1 VKTIRSMMYALLLA
15 AFAGIFGHATESAAP
30 AKVTPPK
37 ELKPQTVCPVMGKP
51 IDSAQ
56 YTDIQGQR
64 VYFCCAGCSKKL
76 LADPDKYFKEVAA
89 KGVLFQNIQKRC
101 PVSGEVLI
109 DKDIYSDY
117 EGRRVYFC
125 CEKCQGKFADN
136 PQEYLKKMDTP
147 AKSDKPASEKPADDA
162 HSHH

>member
-1 VKTIRSMMYALLLA
+1 VKTTRTLMYALSLA
-15 AFAGIFGHATESAAP
+15 ALAGISAYATESAAP
-30 AKVTPPK
+30 ARVTPAK

-56 YTDIQGQR
+56 FIDIQGQR

-76 LADPDKYFKEVAA
+76 AADPDKYFKQAA
-89 KGVLFQNIQKRC
+89 AEGVLFQNIQKRC

-109 DKDIYSDY
+109 DKNIYSDH

-125 CEKCQGKFADN
+125 CDKCKGAFAKS
-136 PQEYLKKMDTP
+136 PLEYLKKMDAP
-147 AKSDKPASEKPADDA
+147 AKGDKPAEKHGDDA